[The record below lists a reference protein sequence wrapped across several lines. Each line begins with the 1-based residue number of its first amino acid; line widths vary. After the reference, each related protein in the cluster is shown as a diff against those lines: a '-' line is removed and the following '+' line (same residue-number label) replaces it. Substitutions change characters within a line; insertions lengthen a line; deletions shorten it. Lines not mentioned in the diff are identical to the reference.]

1 MDLLPQQGRR
11 AHLRLQNAKPAGIAN
26 GSHEF
31 RAGQIGSHRR
41 DYDGSF
47 DSKPLAEAR
56 PQHSRSPLD
65 VEKLKADSRLYS
77 GIRVHAAS

>member
-56 PQHSRSPLD
+56 P
-65 VEKLKADSRLYS
+65 
-77 GIRVHAAS
+77 